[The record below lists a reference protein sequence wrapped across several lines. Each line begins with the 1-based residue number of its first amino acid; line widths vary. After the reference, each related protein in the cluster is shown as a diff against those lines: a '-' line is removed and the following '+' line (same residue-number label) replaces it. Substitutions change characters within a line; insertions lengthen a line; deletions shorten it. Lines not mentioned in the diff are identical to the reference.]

1 MGKNNPSPNDRAF
14 VRLWWLVVIGGGL
27 LMVIMIVSYLSAI
40 SGDLA
45 LWAND
50 GIPVPAPTRSVVKT
64 SLSLREIW
72 RKTPIYKSSNT
83 LGIVSS
89 WILNATPDSV
99 YVNTHRPTTS
109 VATVLALDAKT
120 GDQRWATKP
129 QPVHSL
135 AVGPNALYVA
145 AQTGIRAY
153 DLKTGTLKWTSDQ
166 PSADHTRYYVYFV
179 DSQLQLFIPG
189 PDQFKFIDVNSGKVS
204 PPQDLG
210 ALVALDGQD
219 RYLCDE
225 EKFQLQDSTTRR
237 GRWTVSI
244 SRINPCYPRR
254 IGNVVLIP
262 MVRAESRR
270 WHTVLAVA
278 YDSGRTLWTCQDC
291 FASDVAVEGGWFYA
305 LTKEGALAR
314 YDVSTGKLLGTVEFS
329 GGAKPDP
336 NGQQY
341 AIAAAGGRVFVHFG
355 DSQELIAFGP

>member
-1 MGKNNPSPNDRAF
+1 MKNNPSPPDRAF

-27 LMVIMIVSYLSAI
+27 SIVIMLVSYLSAI

-45 LWAND
+45 RWANG
-50 GIPVPAPTRSVVKT
+50 GIPVPVPTRAVVKT
-64 SLSLREIW
+64 NLSLREIW
-72 RKTPIYKSSNT
+72 RKTPIYPSMAS
-83 LGIVSS
+83 LGIVSP
-89 WILNATPDSV
+89 WVLNATADSV
-99 YVNTHRPTTS
+99 YVETAPPATS
-109 VATVLALDAKT
+109 EAPVLALDAKT
-120 GDQRWATKP
+120 GEQRWATEP

-153 DLKTGTLKWTSDQ
+153 DRKTGTLKWTSDQ
-166 PSADHTRYYVYFV
+166 PWADHTGYYVYFV
-179 DSQLQLFIPG
+179 DSQLQLYIPG
-189 PDQFKFIDVNSGKVS
+189 PNQFKFIDVNSGKVS

-219 RYLCDE
+219 RYLCTE

-237 GRWTVSI
+237 VRWTVPI

-254 IGNVVLIP
+254 VGNVVLIP

-270 WHTVLAVA
+270 WHTVLAVDH
-278 YDSGRTLWTCQDC
+278 DSGRTLWTCQDC

-305 LTKEGALAR
+305 LTKEGSLAR

-336 NGQQY
+336 NRQQY
-341 AIAAAGGRVFVHFG
+341 AVAAAGGRVFVHFG